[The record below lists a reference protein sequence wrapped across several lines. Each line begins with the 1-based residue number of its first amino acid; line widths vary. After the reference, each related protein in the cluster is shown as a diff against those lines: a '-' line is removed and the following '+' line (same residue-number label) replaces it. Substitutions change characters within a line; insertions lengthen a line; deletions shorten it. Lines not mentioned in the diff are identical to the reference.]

1 MARSVKRVDRTAHLG
16 ARSSRSRVLPDG
28 GSVVPRSQQG
38 RLAPCRLGAALD
50 RVEELEKRTME
61 AIRAQCPK
69 VKRLSSDA
77 VLGPYD

>member
-1 MARSVKRVDRTAHLG
+1 VRRRRS
-16 ARSSRSRVLPDG
+16 P
-28 GSVVPRSQQG
+28 G
-38 RLAPCRLGAALD
+38 RLSRDNSLPCRLGAALD

>member
-1 MARSVKRVDRTAHLG
+1 
-16 ARSSRSRVLPDG
+16 
-28 GSVVPRSQQG
+28 
-38 RLAPCRLGAALD
+38 
-50 RVEELEKRTME
+50 ME

>member
-1 MARSVKRVDRTAHLG
+1 V
-16 ARSSRSRVLPDG
+16 SSRCAPPQVARP
-28 GSVVPRSQQG
+28 PEEG